1 MPDDRLRQIF
11 EQIAELRVDVPPAD
25 RARSRG
31 RQRQGRAR
39 LRMSTIAATISLAAG
54 FGAPVSGSLA
64 GSPGP
69 PVPLLRGVGSPHA
82 LYTIH
87 AVNGPASAAS
97 GGPDIPRTTP
107 PGRPVPR
114 RLSAG
119 RASMSR
125 ALLLLPP
132 PGDGQLILG
141 LDRAHRYV
149 MTRVGAA
156 RSPVQVPGLKAVAG
170 ARPVLATNPA
180 GGWVVA
186 LASRQT
192 RTRVVAARLARVM
205 ATGRSVRFGPKFT
218 EASVTS
224 VAVSLDGSRV
234 AVALAGL
241 SGQARIEVLP
251 LPGHAG
257 AQRSWQVPTGQADL
271 VTGLSWAP
279 DGRHL
284 SYMAGQRASTGTA
297 DSPMTMD
304 TAVSVL
310 PPPVRSYWQRAIS
323 SGMTCVPVAM
333 AWLGRTGRSAMLE
346 ECASTGTVVLQT
358 NASTGAASGQP
369 LVVAHQ
375 MGCESPA
382 LDPNASGN
390 RILISYCGVYLDDH
404 GKLTRASD
412 ALTTA
417 ALSGLRGRCD
427 RVQVPNRRCR
437 AAYDRSARRKST
449 FLKAGQYA
457 SQK

>member
-54 FGAPVSGSLA
+54 FGAPQVSGSLA
-64 GSPGP
+64 GNPGP

-107 PGRPVPR
+107 PNRPVPR

-192 RTRVVAARLARVM
+192 RTRVW
-205 ATGRSVRFGPKFT
+205 
-218 EASVTS
+218 
-224 VAVSLDGSRV
+224 
-234 AVALAGL
+234 
-241 SGQARIEVLP
+241 
-251 LPGHAG
+251 PG
-257 AQRSWQVPTGQADL
+257 
-271 VTGLSWAP
+271 
-279 DGRHL
+279 
-284 SYMAGQRASTGTA
+284 
-297 DSPMTMD
+297 
-304 TAVSVL
+304 
-310 PPPVRSYWQRAIS
+310 
-323 SGMTCVPVAM
+323 
-333 AWLGRTGRSAMLE
+333 
-346 ECASTGTVVLQT
+346 
-358 NASTGAASGQP
+358 
-369 LVVAHQ
+369 
-375 MGCESPA
+375 
-382 LDPNASGN
+382 
-390 RILISYCGVYLDDH
+390 
-404 GKLTRASD
+404 
-412 ALTTA
+412 
-417 ALSGLRGRCD
+417 
-427 RVQVPNRRCR
+427 
-437 AAYDRSARRKST
+437 
-449 FLKAGQYA
+449 
-457 SQK
+457 

>member
-11 EQIAELRVDVPPAD
+11 EQIAELPVDVPPAD

-54 FGAPVSGSLA
+54 FGAPQVSGGLA
-64 GSPGP
+64 GNAGSSV
-69 PVPLLRGVGSPHA
+69 PVVRGAGSPHA
-82 LYTIH
+82 LYRSIN
-87 AVNGPASAAS
+87 AANGPASTAS
-97 GGPDIPRTTP
+97 GGPDIPRPTP
-107 PGRPVPR
+107 PSRPVPR
-114 RLSAG
+114 RSSAG
-119 RASMSR
+119 YAAISRAS
-125 ALLLLPP
+125 LLLPP

-149 MTRVGAA
+149 MTRVGAG

-170 ARPVLATNPA
+170 GRPVLATNPA
-180 GGWVVA
+180 GGWVVT

-218 EASVTS
+218 KASVTS

-234 AVALAGL
+234 AVALAGH

-257 AQRSWQVPTGQADL
+257 AQRSWQVPTAQADL

-284 SYMAGQRASTGTA
+284 SYMAGQRASNGTA

-304 TAVSVL
+304 TAVSAL
-310 PPPVRSYWQRAIS
+310 PTPAPSHWQRAMNT
-323 SGMTCVPVAM
+323 GMTCVPVAM
-333 AWLGRTGRSAMLE
+333 AWLGRTGRYATLE
-346 ECASTGTVVLQT
+346 ECASTGTVVLQM

-369 LVVAHQ
+369 VVVAHQ
-375 MGCESPA
+375 MGCEPAA
-382 LDPNASGN
+382 LDPNASGD

-412 ALTTA
+412 AITTA
-417 ALSGLRGRCD
+417 AFSG
-427 RVQVPNRRCR
+427 
-437 AAYDRSARRKST
+437 
-449 FLKAGQYA
+449 
-457 SQK
+457 